1 MQVHTINRQMFTSL
15 LSAFE
20 SSASSSSS
28 LLVSA
33 AADGMGSVEYVARVT
48 RRHGSRNWRRR
59 TIWRVRGER
68 CSRPLPLLFS
78 PFVFRM
84 YKSRRVL
91 ICVSTSLAES
101 KKKKTPKRV
110 FSHVVTSQ
118 YRVTKI
124 LTFSCNTTTRACPT
138 RVYRTLQ

>member
-1 MQVHTINRQMFTSL
+1 MQVHTINRQMYTSL

-28 LLVSA
+28 LLVSAAA

-59 TIWRVRGER
+59 TTWRVRGER

-101 KKKKTPKRV
+101 KKNN
-110 FSHVVTSQ
+110 
-118 YRVTKI
+118 TK
-124 LTFSCNTTTRACPT
+124 T
-138 RVYRTLQ
+138 RVQSRRRITIPSYKVINLLMQHDN

>member
-1 MQVHTINRQMFTSL
+1 MNFFFLWRGFPVQVNRQMYTSL

-28 LLVSA
+28 LLVSAAA

-59 TIWRVRGER
+59 TTWRVRGER

-101 KKKKTPKRV
+101 KKNN
-110 FSHVVTSQ
+110 
-118 YRVTKI
+118 TK
-124 LTFSCNTTTRACPT
+124 T
-138 RVYRTLQ
+138 RVQSRRRITIPSYKVINLLMQHDN

>member
-1 MQVHTINRQMFTSL
+1 MQVHTINRQMYTSL

-28 LLVSA
+28 LLVSAAA

-59 TIWRVRGER
+59 TTWRVRGER

-101 KKKKTPKRV
+101 KKNN
-110 FSHVVTSQ
+110 
-118 YRVTKI
+118 TK
-124 LTFSCNTTTRACPT
+124 T
-138 RVYRTLQ
+138 RVQSRRRITIPSYKVINLLMQHDK

>member
-1 MQVHTINRQMFTSL
+1 MKKSILWRGFPVQVHTINRQMYTSL

-20 SSASSSSS
+20 SSDSSSSS

-33 AADGMGSVEYVARVT
+33 AAAADGIGSVEYVARVT

-59 TIWRVRGER
+59 TTWRVRGER

-101 KKKKTPKRV
+101 KKNN
-110 FSHVVTSQ
+110 
-118 YRVTKI
+118 TK
-124 LTFSCNTTTRACPT
+124 T
-138 RVYRTLQ
+138 RVQSRRRITIPSYKVINLLMQHDN

>member
-1 MQVHTINRQMFTSL
+1 MKKKILWRGFPVQVHTFNRQMYTSL

-28 LLVSA
+28 LLVSAAA

-59 TIWRVRGER
+59 TTWRVHGER

-101 KKKKTPKRV
+101 KKNN
-110 FSHVVTSQ
+110 
-118 YRVTKI
+118 TK
-124 LTFSCNTTTRACPT
+124 T
-138 RVYRTLQ
+138 RVQSRRRITIPSYKVINLLMQHDN

>member
-1 MQVHTINRQMFTSL
+1 MQVHTINRQMYTSL

-28 LLVSA
+28 LLVSAAA

-59 TIWRVRGER
+59 TTWRVRGER

-78 PFVFRM
+78 SFVFRM

-101 KKKKTPKRV
+101 KKNN
-110 FSHVVTSQ
+110 
-118 YRVTKI
+118 TK
-124 LTFSCNTTTRACPT
+124 T
-138 RVYRTLQ
+138 RVQSRRRITIPSYKVINLLMQHDN

>member
-1 MQVHTINRQMFTSL
+1 MQVHTINRQMYTSL

-28 LLVSA
+28 LLVSAAA

-59 TIWRVRGER
+59 TTWRVQGER

-101 KKKKTPKRV
+101 KKNNTKMRV
-110 FSHVVTSQ
+110 QSRRRITIPSYKVINLLMQHD
-118 YRVTKI
+118 
-124 LTFSCNTTTRACPT
+124 N
-138 RVYRTLQ
+138 

>member
-1 MQVHTINRQMFTSL
+1 MQVHTINRQMYTSL

-28 LLVSA
+28 LLVSAAA

-59 TIWRVRGER
+59 TTWRVRGER

-101 KKKKTPKRV
+101 KKNN
-110 FSHVVTSQ
+110 
-118 YRVTKI
+118 TK
-124 LTFSCNTTTRACPT
+124 T
-138 RVYRTLQ
+138 RVQSRRRITILSYKVINLLMQHDN

>member
-1 MQVHTINRQMFTSL
+1 MKKKILWRGFPVQVHTINRQMYTSL

-28 LLVSA
+28 LLVSAAA

-59 TIWRVRGER
+59 TTWRVRGER

-101 KKKKTPKRV
+101 KKKQHQNAC
-110 FSHVVTSQ
+110 SVTSSNHH
-118 YRVTKI
+118 TE
-124 LTFSCNTTTRACPT
+124 
-138 RVYRTLQ
+138 LQSN

>member
-1 MQVHTINRQMFTSL
+1 MQVHTINRQMYTSL

-28 LLVSA
+28 LLVSAAA

-59 TIWRVRGER
+59 TTWRVRGER

-101 KKKKTPKRV
+101 KKNN
-110 FSHVVTSQ
+110 
-118 YRVTKI
+118 TK
-124 LTFSCNTTTRACPT
+124 T
-138 RVYRTLQ
+138 RVQSRRRITIPSYKVINLLMQHDNYGMPH

>member
-1 MQVHTINRQMFTSL
+1 MKKSILWRGFPVQVHTINRQMYTSL

-20 SSASSSSS
+20 SSDSSSSS

-33 AADGMGSVEYVARVT
+33 AAAADGIGSVEYVARFT
-48 RRHGSRNWRRR
+48 RRHGSRNWKRR
-59 TIWRVRGER
+59 TTWRVRGER

-101 KKKKTPKRV
+101 KKNN
-110 FSHVVTSQ
+110 
-118 YRVTKI
+118 TK
-124 LTFSCNTTTRACPT
+124 T
-138 RVYRTLQ
+138 RVQSRRRITIPSYKVINLLMQHDN